1 MASGGR
7 RTAGDRV
14 LESKHVIGLFLLM
27 LLFSGV
33 FFSLGY
39 VMGKNQ
45 GEGQVNA
52 SGSFSTRP
60 DRLAVQPKPDPAPK
74 KSAEPATAN
83 AEADPAIASAKP
95 DWDALRSS
103 ESHKSEPHLEAA
115 SKNPDTPP
123 IEKPLNSKT
132 KVQAQPVS
140 VPVKSSKSA
149 AAVPVIPNG
158 AYMLQVAALLK
169 QDDALAVAG
178 SLQKKHYL
186 CYVQAP
192 QKDKYYRVQ
201 VGPFKDRK
209 AADMAKLGLENE
221 GFKAFYVKR

>member
-1 MASGGR
+1 M
-7 RTAGDRV
+7 

-45 GEGQVNA
+45 YEGQVSAGA
-52 SGSFSTRP
+52 SFAGRP
-60 DRLAVQPKPDPAPK
+60 DRLAVPPKPDLAPK
-74 KSAEPATAN
+74 KSADPATAN
-83 AEADPAIASAKP
+83 AEADPAITNAKP
-95 DWDALRSS
+95 DWDALRNT
-103 ESHKSEPHLEAA
+103 ESPKTAPHLEAA
-115 SKNPDTPP
+115 PKTPATV
-123 IEKPLNSKT
+123 EKPMNPKT
-132 KVQAQPVS
+132 KVQPQPVS
-140 VPVKSSKSA
+140 VPVKTSKSNA
-149 AAVPVIPNG
+149 AAPPIPNG
-158 AYMLQVAALLK
+158 AYVLQVAALLK
-169 QDDALAVAG
+169 QDDALAVAS

-209 AADMAKLGLENE
+209 SADVAKLGLENE
-221 GFKAFYVKR
+221 GFKAFYVKH

>member
-27 LLFSGV
+27 LLFSGI

-45 GEGQVNA
+45 YEGQVSAGA
-52 SGSFSTRP
+52 SFAGRP
-60 DRLAVQPKPDPAPK
+60 DRFAVQPKPDPAPK
-74 KSAEPATAN
+74 KSAEPVASS

-95 DWDALRSS
+95 DWDALRNN
-103 ESHKSEPHLEAA
+103 ESRKTEPHLEAA
-115 SKNPDTPP
+115 PKSPDTPP
-123 IEKPLNSKT
+123 VERPLNPKT
-132 KVQAQPVS
+132 KVQPQPVS

-149 AAVPVIPNG
+149 AAVPSIPSG
-158 AYMLQVAALLK
+158 AYLLQVAALLK
-169 QDDALAVAG
+169 QDDALAVAS
-178 SLQKKHYL
+178 SLQRKHYL

-209 AADMAKLGLENE
+209 SADVAKLGLENE
-221 GFKAFYVKR
+221 GFKAFYVKH

>member
-45 GEGQVNA
+45 YEGQANA
-52 SGSFSTRP
+52 GASFAGRP
-60 DRLAVQPKPDPAPK
+60 DRPAFQLKPDPAPK
-74 KSAEPATAN
+74 KSAEPVTSN
-83 AEADPAIASAKP
+83 AEADPAIANAKP
-95 DWDALRSS
+95 DWDALRNS
-103 ESHKSEPHLEAA
+103 ESRKSEPHLETPPKT
-115 SKNPDTPP
+115 SDTPP
-123 IEKPLNSKT
+123 VEKPLNLKP
-132 KVQAQPVS
+132 KVQPQPVS
-140 VPVKSSKSA
+140 VPVKTAKSA
-149 AAVPVIPNG
+149 AAAPAIPNG
-158 AYMLQVAALLK
+158 AYVLQVAALQK
-169 QDDALAVAG
+169 QDDAIAVAN

-192 QKDKYYRVQ
+192 QKDRYYRVQ

-209 AADMAKLGLENE
+209 SADVAKLGLENE
-221 GFKAFYVKR
+221 GFKAFYVKH

>member
-1 MASGGR
+1 M
-7 RTAGDRV
+7 

-45 GEGQVNA
+45 YEGQVSA
-52 SGSFSTRP
+52 GTSFAGRP
-60 DRLAVQPKPDPAPK
+60 DRALFQPKPDPAPK
-74 KSAEPATAN
+74 KSAEPVASN

-95 DWDALRSS
+95 DWDALRNN
-103 ESHKSEPHLEAA
+103 ESRKIEPHLEAPPRT
-115 SKNPDTPP
+115 SDTPAV
-123 IEKPLNSKT
+123 EKPLNPKA
-132 KVQAQPVS
+132 KVQPQPVS
-140 VPVKSSKSA
+140 IPVKNAKSA
-149 AAVPVIPNG
+149 AATPPIPNG
-158 AYMLQVAALLK
+158 AYVLQVAALLK
-169 QDDALAVAG
+169 QDDALAVAT

-209 AADMAKLGLENE
+209 SADVAKLGLENE
-221 GFKAFYVKR
+221 GFRAFYVKH

>member
-1 MASGGR
+1 MAAGGR

-27 LLFSGV
+27 LLFSGI

-45 GEGQVNA
+45 YEGQVSAGA
-52 SGSFSTRP
+52 SFAGRP
-60 DRLAVQPKPDPAPK
+60 DRPAFQPKPDLR
-74 KSAEPATAN
+74 KSAEPLIN
-83 AEADPAIASAKP
+83 GAEADPATASARP
-95 DWDALRSS
+95 DWDALRNT
-103 ESHKSEPHLEAA
+103 ESHQKEPHLKAA
-115 SKNPDTPP
+115 ARTPDTPP
-123 IEKPLNSKT
+123 VEKPLNPKT
-132 KVQAQPVS
+132 KAQSPPVS
-140 VPVKSSKSA
+140 VPVKTSKPTTA
-149 AAVPVIPNG
+149 APAVPNG
-158 AYMLQVAALLK
+158 AYVLQVAALLK
-169 QDDALAVAG
+169 QDDALAVAT

-209 AADMAKLGLENE
+209 TADAAKLGLENE
-221 GFKAFYVKR
+221 GFKAFYVKH